1 MPTLVERSL
10 FKIGGGFA
18 ITLPKPWIRFYK
30 LKPGDKLEIIT
41 DSSANDLVVRVKK
54 EVRESINLRKDL
66 TKK

>member
-18 ITLPKPWIRFYK
+18 ITLPKPWVRFYE

-41 DSSANDLVVRVKK
+41 DDDLVVRVKK
-54 EVRESINLRKDL
+54 RVRESINLRKDL

>member
-10 FKIGGGFA
+10 FKIGGAFA
-18 ITLPKPWIRFYK
+18 ITLPKPWVRYYE

-41 DSSANDLVVRVKK
+41 NNDLVVRVKK

-66 TKK
+66 TEK